1 MISLDGA
8 TLLATIFPI
17 VIILLVFERRRQK
30 TPRPKEA
37 RIRLMI
43 RFADWLVAAGAIL
56 GTSATLVCITSVASG
71 VPLQGFTA
79 VWVTLC
85 GYVLGVAG
93 VGAVGVGLG
102 ERMFDPWE

>member
-17 VIILLVFERRRQK
+17 VIVLLVFERRRPK
-30 TPRPKEA
+30 IPRPVDA
-37 RIRLMI
+37 WVRFLI
-43 RFADWLVAAGAIL
+43 RFADWAVATGAIFGL
-56 GTSATLVCITSVASG
+56 SATALCIVAVASG
-71 VPLQGFTA
+71 VPLQGVSA

-85 GYVLGVAG
+85 GSLLGIAG
-93 VGAVGVGLG
+93 MGAVGAGLS

>member
-17 VIILLVFERRRQK
+17 VIILLVFERRRNK
-30 TPRPKEA
+30 TPRPA
-37 RIRLMI
+37 DAWI
-43 RFADWLVAAGAIL
+43 RFLIRSADWLVASGSIL
-56 GTSATLVCITSVASG
+56 GTSATLLCVTSVASE
-71 VPLQGFTA
+71 VPLQGFAA

-85 GYVLGVAG
+85 GYLLGVAG
-93 VGAVGVGLG
+93 MGAVGVGLG